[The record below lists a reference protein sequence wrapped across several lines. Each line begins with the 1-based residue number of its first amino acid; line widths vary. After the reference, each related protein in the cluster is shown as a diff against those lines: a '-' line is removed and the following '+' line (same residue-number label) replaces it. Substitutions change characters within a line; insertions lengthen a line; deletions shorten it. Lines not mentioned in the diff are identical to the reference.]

1 MRELEFMPAWYP
13 QLRRQRRMVVI
24 QAWATFMVVFGLGL
38 WVYFARQNV
47 KNRQA
52 FHDNVERQLEQS
64 RAELKE
70 LNTQLAEKDKLEAQ
84 QKIISKLGLHVE
96 ASRMLDR
103 IASLMPKEMS
113 LTEATFD
120 TLEQTK
126 QKDGRADSSTTEV
139 TRKLQVRVVG
149 LTPSDADWAGVLAKL
164 SAVPYFQDV
173 RLVGAKDRNSDAHLM
188 REFEVSFVVD
198 LGSGG

>member
-13 QLRRQRRMVVI
+13 QMRRRRRMVVI
-24 QAWATFMVVFGLGL
+24 QAWATFMVIFALGTWAYL
-38 WVYFARQNV
+38 ARQNV
-47 KNRQA
+47 NNRQA
-52 FHDNVERQLEQS
+52 FHDDVARQLDQS

-70 LNTQLAEKDKLEAQ
+70 LNAQLAEKDKLEAQ
-84 QKIISKLGLHVE
+84 QKILSKLGLHVE

-103 IASLMPKEMS
+103 IASLMPREMS

-120 TLEQTK
+120 TLEQTR
-126 QKDGRADSSTTEV
+126 QRDNRSDSPPEV

-173 RLVGAKDRNSDAHLM
+173 RLVGAKDRNGDAHLM